1 MAESEKGRRA
11 LEARAV
17 SRIDHTNQEIA
28 NVSAEQ
34 TAGTDDV
41 LANVQG
47 IRETTQNMVTQLA
60 ESADMSR
67 RLKKLI
73 DSLEEASSKVTV
85 H

>member
-1 MAESEKGRRA
+1 
-11 LEARAV
+11 
-17 SRIDHTNQEIA
+17 
-28 NVSAEQ
+28 
-34 TAGTDDV
+34 V